1 MKGVTVLFLGCGD
14 LGIRAGQSLHASGAR
29 IIGVRRSPGQLPE
42 TFETVIADYT
52 QSGSLSVLASLA
64 PDYVVTAFKPAGR
77 DEAGYRRGFLDAAVN
92 LVEGLGVHRPRRV
105 LFISSTRVFAEK
117 AGGWVDETSPL
128 TTDDLPA
135 CRIIDAEQ
143 ALTGAGLAV
152 TSVRCSG
159 IYGDPH
165 GRLLSRIATGQLCAP
180 EPISYSNRIHRDD
193 AAGFLAHLIERDVA
207 GDALAD
213 SYIASDDCPV
223 PQHEVELWLAG
234 EMGLEKDA
242 LRFDAARMVSG
253 HKRCRNA
260 RLHDSGYRLQY
271 PDYRAG
277 YSRVLAQR

>member
-14 LGIRAGQSLHASGAR
+14 LGIRAGRSLLDAGAR
-29 IIGVRRSPGQLPE
+29 VIGVRRSAGQLPDN
-42 TFETVIADYT
+42 FEAVTADYT
-52 QSGSLSVLASLA
+52 QPGSLAPLAALA
-64 PDYVVTAFKPAGR
+64 PDYVVTAFKPDGR
-77 DEAGYRRGFLDAAVN
+77 DEAGYRRGFLGAANN
-92 LVEGLGVHRPRRV
+92 LVEGLGEHRPRRV
-105 LFISSTRVFAEK
+105 LFVSSTRVFAEK
-117 AGGWVDETSPL
+117 AGGWVDEDSPL
-128 TTDDLPA
+128 TTDDPPA

-143 ALTGAGLAV
+143 TLSAAGVAV

-165 GRLLSRIATGQLCAP
+165 GRLLSRIAGGQLCAP
-180 EPISYSNRIHRDD
+180 EPVSYSNRIHRDD
-193 AAGFLAHLIERDVA
+193 AASFLAHLIERDEA
-207 GDALAD
+207 GDELAS

-234 EMGLEKDA
+234 QMGLDPGS

-260 RLHDSGYRLQY
+260 RLHASGFALSF

-277 YSRVLAQR
+277 YDSVLAGR